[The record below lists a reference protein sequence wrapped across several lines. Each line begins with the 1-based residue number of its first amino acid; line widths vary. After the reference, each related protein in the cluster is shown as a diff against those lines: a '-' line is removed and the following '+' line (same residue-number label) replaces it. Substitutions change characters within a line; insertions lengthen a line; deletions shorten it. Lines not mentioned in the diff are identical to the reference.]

1 MQHMPG
7 KGTHDQ
13 NQGHSLG
20 PQYEVWLR
28 AIHTRHAHSR
38 LCKWTRFLQFFS
50 SPGCQ
55 SGSPRNQLWWAM
67 RSSTTKSWQN
77 TNLWQHL
84 LNLIWSLFKLRWNQ
98 ISQNYC
104 KSDEQRPGI
113 IVRAASHTILF
124 ILISSGQLLCKLKN
138 RFNGL
143 SWCFIWISVIKKV
156 EAEEHDTVGKV
167 VGCGAAYG
175 SCRNWWSLCRH
186 GPTGLQT
193 SQARSVASVPEATS
207 WAAAQDGR
215 LKQQWHWTWE
225 ISHGYSI
232 IIFSDSDHWSQNSF
246 MMWYLPV
253 LSFSTV
259 PWTPGP
265 IVVRKILGYMLMPRV
280 KHPPFKPKRSP
291 RFTTCIVH
299 QRMSWT
305 LNFFNRTK
313 GP

>member
-1 MQHMPG
+1 
-7 KGTHDQ
+7 
-13 NQGHSLG
+13 
-20 PQYEVWLR
+20 
-28 AIHTRHAHSR
+28 
-38 LCKWTRFLQFFS
+38 
-50 SPGCQ
+50 
-55 SGSPRNQLWWAM
+55 M

-84 LNLIWSLFKLRWNQ
+84 LNLIWALFKLRWNQ

-104 KSDEQRPGI
+104 KSDEQRPGMI
-113 IVRAASHTILF
+113 ARAASHTILF

-175 SCRNWWSLCRH
+175 SCKNWWSLCRH

-193 SQARSVASVPEATS
+193 FQARSIASVPEATS

-225 ISHGYSI
+225 ISHLLHYY
-232 IIFSDSDHWSQNSF
+232 FFRLWSLVPKIPLWCDISQFFRFPLSPGLLDQSSWERSSATCWCQGSNTLRSSQRGVRG
-246 MMWYLPV
+246 LP
-253 LSFSTV
+253 
-259 PWTPGP
+259 
-265 IVVRKILGYMLMPRV
+265 RA
-280 KHPPFKPKRSP
+280 
-291 RFTTCIVH
+291 
-299 QRMSWT
+299 
-305 LNFFNRTK
+305 
-313 GP
+313 